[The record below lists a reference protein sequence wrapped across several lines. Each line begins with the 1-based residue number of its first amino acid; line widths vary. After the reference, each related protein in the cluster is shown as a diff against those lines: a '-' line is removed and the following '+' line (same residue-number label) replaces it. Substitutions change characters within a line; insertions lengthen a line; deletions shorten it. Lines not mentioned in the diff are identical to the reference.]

1 MKKVN
6 IQLVRNATMRI
17 EYAGKVLLTD
27 PMLSPKNSFMS
38 FVEQDKNLN
47 PTLDLTMS
55 TASILEG
62 VDAVLL
68 THAHPDHMDPAAVQ
82 ALDKKVPV
90 ICQPFDKE
98 TLAGY
103 GFENL
108 HTVEDTLEWEGIRIV
123 RTDGVHGPEP
133 TLDMLGTVSGF
144 VLQAA
149 DYPTIYWVG
158 DCLYDAQVKAAI
170 EAHQPD
176 IILTH
181 SGGAQ
186 LMGQHQI
193 LMNAQDTVQAALD
206 VPAAKIV
213 AVHMESLDHCTVTRE
228 ALRTLANENG
238 VGVER
243 LVIPQDGELVTV

>member
-17 EYAGKVLLTD
+17 EYAGKILLTD

-38 FVEQDKNLN
+38 FVSPDKNLN
-47 PTLDLTMS
+47 PTLGLNMS
-55 TASILEG
+55 VEDITEG
-62 VDAVLL
+62 IDAVLL

-82 ALDKKVPV
+82 ALDKIIPV

-98 TLAGY
+98 TVSGY
-103 GFENL
+103 GFGNVQP
-108 HTVEDTLEWEGIRIV
+108 VEESLEWEGIRIS

-133 TLDMLGTVSGF
+133 TLEMLGTVSGF
-144 VLQAA
+144 VLQAP
-149 DYPTIYWVG
+149 DYPTIYWIG
-158 DCLYDAQVKAAI
+158 DCLYDEQVKEVI
-170 EAHQPD
+170 REYQPD

-193 LMNAQDTVQAALD
+193 LMNAEDTVQAALD
-206 VPAAKIV
+206 APEATVI

-228 ALRTLANENG
+228 ALRTLADDNG
-238 VGVER
+238 VSTAR
-243 LVIPQDGELVTV
+243 LIIPQDGEKVTV

>member
-38 FVEQDKNLN
+38 FVTPDKNLN
-47 PTLDLTMS
+47 PTLDLNMS
-55 TASILEG
+55 VEDITEG
-62 VDAVLL
+62 IDAVLL

-82 ALDKKVPV
+82 ALDKKLPV
-90 ICQPFDKE
+90 IGQPFDKE
-98 TLAGY
+98 TISGY
-103 GFENL
+103 GFESVQ
-108 HTVEDTLEWEGIRIV
+108 TVDDALEWEGIRIV

-133 TLDMLGTVSGF
+133 TLEMLGTVSGF
-144 VLQAA
+144 VLQAP

-158 DCLYDAQVKAAI
+158 DCLYDEQVKEVI
-170 EAHQPD
+170 REYQPD

-193 LMNAQDTVQAALD
+193 LMNAEDTVQAALD
-206 VPAAKIV
+206 APDATVV

-228 ALRTLANENG
+228 ALRTLANEKG
-238 VGVER
+238 VSAR
-243 LVIPQDGELVTV
+243 LVIPKDGEKVTV